1 MSKFEEALDLCTD
14 NKLVVMVMGMDQ
26 SIESEGRD
34 RGLTNCYGLSNDMLG
49 LPGCQSVLVERATA
63 RSQRVILVIIN
74 GGPISMP
81 DGIFWSDNIAAIV
94 EAFYP
99 GAQGGTAVADV
110 LFGLYNPAGR
120 MPVSILWGL
129 YRVPAFTNYN
139 MTGRTYRNI
148 DGDQQYLFGILLSV

>member
-1 MSKFEEALDLCTD
+1 
-14 NKLVVMVMGMDQ
+14 
-26 SIESEGRD
+26 
-34 RGLTNCYGLSNDMLG
+34 MLG

-74 GGPISMP
+74 GGPISIP
-81 DGIFWSDNIAAIV
+81 DGIFWSNNIAAII

>member
-1 MSKFEEALDLCTD
+1 MLSNYEGIPPKTVTVLEGIQNVLKGTNADIKYAPGCMDAKCEDMSKFEEALDLCTD

-34 RGLTNCYGLSNDMLG
+34 RGLTNCYGLSNDVLG
-49 LPGCQSVLVERATA
+49 LPGCQSILVERATA

-74 GGPISMP
+74 GGPISIP

-110 LFGLYNPAGR
+110 LFGLYNPAG
-120 MPVSILWGL
+120 
-129 YRVPAFTNYN
+129 
-139 MTGRTYRNI
+139 
-148 DGDQQYLFGILLSV
+148 